1 MVFKKFKK
9 MIKKV
14 STLLASAT
22 LAAGICSPFANA
34 AAPGV
39 TDRGAYV
46 GPVGIISLPLP
57 DANGNINGATPVY
70 KIIKS
75 ADYKY
80 DGNLHKIIY
89 NVKYNNDP
97 SVTLPEGYKDW
108 KLYLRV
114 ASSLTAEPREGDWV
128 LWDGQE
134 AFDGTPVAADPT
146 NNIPARPDGTANP
159 TANVN
164 TELRWQRINAGKY
177 YVFYYIDGGPNY
189 ADYDGTANAAGAADP
204 YENRPD
210 NA

>member
-9 MIKKV
+9 MIKKI

-34 AAPGV
+34 VAPGV
-39 TDRGAYV
+39 GDRGAYV
-46 GPVGIISLPLP
+46 GPVGIIRLEDLM
-57 DANGNINGATPVY
+57 DQYGNIDKNIPGATPVY
-70 KIIKS
+70 EIIKS
-75 ADYKY
+75 GDYTY

-89 NVKYNNDP
+89 NVKFNKDLTDEQLAAIP
-97 SVTLPEGYKDW
+97 GYKDW
-108 KLYLRV
+108 KVYLRV

-134 AFDGTPVAADPT
+134 AFTGANITEEHKDGD
-146 NNIPARPDGTANP
+146 ANP

-164 TELRWQRINAGKY
+164 TELRWQRVNAGKY

-189 ADYDGTANAAGAADP
+189 TDYDGTADASAADP
-204 YENRPD
+204 YENRPTGG
-210 NA
+210 

>member
-1 MVFKKFKK
+1 

-34 AAPGV
+34 TAPGV

-46 GPVGIISLPLP
+46 GPVGIISVPLL
-57 DANGNINGATPVY
+57 DANGNINGTAPAY

-75 ADYKY
+75 ADYNY
-80 DGNLHKIIY
+80 DGKLHKIIY

-97 SVTLPEGYKDW
+97 SVLAALPEGYKDW

-134 AFDGTPVAADPT
+134 AFTGENQSEAHKDGD
-146 NNIPARPDGTANP
+146 ANP

-189 ADYDGTANAAGAADP
+189 ADYDGTADATGAADS

-210 NA
+210 DA